1 MMHRDIHIADFDRRS
16 FLGLSAACAAGLGM
30 GRSDSPLAAQEPAPR
45 LRRIWLRLLL
55 NQVEEDLR
63 AGKKLTDQE
72 RYLAGLTGV
81 KYLYLDEENRD
92 LILEGPA
99 EDKWQARED
108 GIVIGEKTGQPLL
121 QLDDFAIAWRNAIGA
136 NPPPSVSL
144 EHRQESIQRIQEFIR
159 GTPQPKTAAA
169 RTDYTRR
176 MQEAWGPQ
184 DAVTGGVP
192 TNTRFNK
199 VMVDADWEMKR
210 ISLGLSDTGVEK
222 FPTYVDLAFDDW
234 RRRVMAE
241 GVNARKPEGGSRFWF
256 FPAYTEFAHSEK
268 RDAVEIPGE
277 PVELLTE
284 THFQN
289 IAQGRQIA
297 QEPSAAAKDFV
308 KAFTTKYPAVAQKNP
323 LFADLRNLFD
333 WVAVTRLIRLLDAP
347 SRIGWDL
354 GFLAKGYPVT
364 ALQVPA
370 TMPGQVALRHA
381 DVKVA
386 QGTASLVFPARGGV
400 SIDVERSMRSTRFR
414 FDKRLGARANAAVT
428 DRPAKSKFCS

>member
-1 MMHRDIHIADFDRRS
+1 MMHREIHIAEFDRRS

-30 GRSDSPLAAQEPAPR
+30 GRFDSPLAAQAPAPR

-121 QLDDFAIAWRNAIGA
+121 QLDDLAIAWHNAIGA

-159 GTPQPKTAAA
+159 TTPQPKSAAA

-308 KAFTTKYPAVAQKNP
+308 KAFTTNYRAVAQQNP

-347 SRIGWDL
+347 GRIGWDL

-364 ALQVPA
+364 QLQVPA

-414 FDKRLGARANAAVT
+414 FDKRLGARANAVVA
-428 DRPAKSKFCS
+428 DRPAKSKFWS

>member
-1 MMHRDIHIADFDRRS
+1 MTHDEPSLGAVSRRD
-16 FLGLSAACAAGLGM
+16 FLTLGVAATAGLVV
-30 GRSDSPLAAQEPAPR
+30 GRANATSLPQDAPPP
-45 LRRIWLRLLL
+45 LRRVWLRLLM

-72 RYLAGLTGV
+72 RYMAGLTGV
-81 KYLYLDEENRD
+81 QFLYVDEENGD
-92 LILEGPA
+92 LIFEGPA
-99 EDKWQARED
+99 EDKWQVRED
-108 GIVIGEKTGQPLL
+108 GIVVGEKSGEPLL
-121 QLDDFAIAWRNAIGA
+121 HLDDFAVAWRNAVGSS
-136 NPPPSVSL
+136 PPPSVSL
-144 EHRQESIQRIQEFIR
+144 EHRQDSIQRIQEFIR
-159 GTPQPKTAAA
+159 ATPQPKTAAA
-169 RTDYTRR
+169 RADYLRR

-210 ISLGLSDTGVEK
+210 ISLGLSDVGVEK
-222 FPTYVDLAFDDW
+222 FPTYVDLAFEDW
-234 RRRVMAE
+234 RRRLKAE
-241 GVNARKPEGGSRFWF
+241 GLNARRPEGGSRFWF
-256 FPAYTEFAHSEK
+256 YPAYKEFAHSEK
-268 RDAVEIPGE
+268 LDAVEIPAE

-308 KAFTTKYPAVAQKNP
+308 EAFTTNYTAVARKNP
-323 LFADLRNLFD
+323 LFAELHNLFD

-347 SRIGWDL
+347 RRIGWDL
-354 GFLAKGYPVT
+354 GFLAKGYTV
-364 ALQVPA
+364 AELNVPA

-381 DVKVA
+381 EVKVA

-400 SIDVERSMRSTRFR
+400 SIDVERSIESAGWRVDAGLAARSRTVRSGPPPRTRFWR
-414 FDKRLGARANAAVT
+414 
-428 DRPAKSKFCS
+428 